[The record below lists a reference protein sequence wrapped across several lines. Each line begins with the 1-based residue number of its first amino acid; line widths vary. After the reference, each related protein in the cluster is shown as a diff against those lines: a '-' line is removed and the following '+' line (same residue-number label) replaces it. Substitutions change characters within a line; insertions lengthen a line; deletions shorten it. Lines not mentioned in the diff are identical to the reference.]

1 MPAVASNT
9 QAWEPPLKFE
19 ERLKR
24 MLPPWAR
31 IAYLHDRNLR
41 NGEPELRLVSILSD
55 KKRVSIDVGANKGVY
70 SYALLP
76 HSKSV
81 HAFEPNPKIFRVLSS
96 WAHGQVE
103 LHPEA
108 LSNVSELTE
117 LLVPRSENGFS
128 NQGASLSATKV
139 SGDHRK
145 VTVRAV
151 RFDDLGISNVGFMK
165 IDVEGFEREVLEG
178 ASDTLRR
185 DRPNLLVEMEEAH
198 TQVPITDMVQTV
210 TAYGYNCFALVR
222 GTLTPFARLD
232 TEKHHRHPACREDY
246 VFNFIFLPS

>member
-1 MPAVASNT
+1 MPAVASKIPT
-9 QAWEPPLKFE
+9 WEPPLKFE
-19 ERLKR
+19 ERLKA
-24 MLPPWAR
+24 MLPPSMR

-41 NGEPELRLVSILSD
+41 KGEPELHLVPILAD
-55 KKRVSIDVGANKGVY
+55 KRRVSVDVGANKGVY

-76 HSKSV
+76 HSQSV
-81 HAFEPNPKIFRVLSS
+81 HAFEPNPKLFRVLSR
-96 WAHGQVE
+96 WAHGQVV

-108 LSNVSELTE
+108 LSNVSELTD

-128 NQGASLSATKV
+128 NQGASLSAIKV
-139 SGDHRK
+139 SGDHGK
-145 VTVRAV
+145 VAVRAV
-151 RFDDLGISNVGFMK
+151 RFDDLGIANVGFMK

-185 DRPNLLVEMEEAH
+185 DRPNLLIEMEEAH
-198 TQVPITDMVQTV
+198 THVPISDMVETV

-232 TEKHHRHPACREDY
+232 PEKHHRNPACRDDY